1 MDLKLNNN
9 NANIGDESYESIFSS
24 QTCPNNL
31 SKQFRFRLEW
41 PFLINEFVAPQ
52 ILGTTKLWNSKTK
65 ISLFVKTMFCLR

>member
-31 SKQFRFRLEW
+31 GSDL
-41 PFLINEFVAPQ
+41 N
-52 ILGTTKLWNSKTK
+52 GHS
-65 ISLFVKTMFCLR
+65 